1 MIRAP
6 RDWTF
11 RGRPVGEWLFL
22 SVLAFG
28 GVNAIWS
35 GMTEEFLGARQM
47 SVQAGNLVIGVSLLG
62 VVVATATG
70 RAIGISLLWVFA
82 FAFAFSAPMAI
93 WSYDG
98 PSVLGAANAFIVA
111 GLVDAGVLW
120 YGTRRL
126 HASITQQRWPALLA
140 DHAAAADEFVEAISH
155 LTGAEWTVRP
165 SPDAWSPAEIT
176 EHLAR
181 TYSQYAGEAR
191 GKNSLR
197 IRLGLVKR
205 TLARIVVKPRLLAG
219 AAFPKARAPRE
230 LRPSSGPATPA
241 DGVALFR
248 ATGGACLRDLEI
260 LHVRRPHRR
269 LVHPYLGALPLYELV
284 LFAAQH
290 IRHHCSQLPR
300 RIHDVAP

>member
-22 SVLAFG
+22 VAFG
-28 GVNAIWS
+28 ALGVNAIHN
-35 GMTEEFLGARQM
+35 GLTADFHGVRQF
-47 SVQAGNLVIGVSLLG
+47 SVQAANVVFGVSALG
-62 VVVATATG
+62 VVVATVTG
-70 RAIGISLLWVFA
+70 RRYGLALLWVFGGGTLYGA
-82 FAFAFSAPMAI
+82 TMAA
-93 WSYDG
+93 WSYG
-98 PSVLGAANAFIVA
+98 GESLLGAANAFVA
-111 GLVDAGVLW
+111 VLLVDVGLLW

-126 HASITQQRWPALLA
+126 HAAITQQRWPALLA
-140 DHAAAADEFVEAISH
+140 DHAAAADEFVEAISG

-290 IRHHCSQLPR
+290 IRHHCRQLPR

>member
-11 RGRPVGEWLFL
+11 RGRPGGEWLFL
-22 SVLAFG
+22 VAFG
-28 GVNAIWS
+28 ALGVNAIHN
-35 GMTEEFLGARQM
+35 GLTADFHGVRQF
-47 SVQAGNLVIGVSLLG
+47 SVQAANVVFGLSALG
-62 VVVATATG
+62 VVVAIVTG
-70 RAIGISLLWVFA
+70 RRYGISLLWVFA
-82 FAFAFSAPMAI
+82 GGTLYAATMAA
-93 WSYDG
+93 WSYG
-98 PSVLGAANAFIVA
+98 GESLLGAANAFVA
-111 GLVDAGVLW
+111 VLLVDVGLLW

-126 HASITQQRWPALLA
+126 HAAITQQRWPALMA
-140 DHAAAADEFVEAISH
+140 DHAAAADEFVEAISA

-165 SPDAWSPAEIT
+165 SPEAWSAAEIT

-290 IRHHCSQLPR
+290 IRHHCRQLPR